1 MHRRCGM
8 PDLTTTEVATAP
20 EEIKPLWR
28 IRDVSAFLGVPVA
41 TLYQWR
47 QLGTGPKAY
56 RLGKHLRYR
65 HSDVEAWLADQV
77 A

>member
-1 MHRRCGM
+1 MS
-8 PDLTTTEVATAP
+8 DLATTGTGAVTGEVR
-20 EEIKPLWR
+20 PLWS
-28 IRDVSAFLGVPVA
+28 IGDVSAFLGVPVA

-47 QLGTGPKAY
+47 HLGTGPKAY

-65 HSDVEAWLADQV
+65 QSDVEAWLANQV

>member
-1 MHRRCGM
+1 M
-8 PDLTTTEVATAP
+8 PDVKMSEPVSAASV
-20 EEIKPLWR
+20 EAAPLWR
-28 IRDVSAFLGVPVA
+28 VTDVSAFLGVPVA

-47 QLGTGPKAY
+47 HNGTGPKAY

-65 HSDVEAWLADQV
+65 QADVEAWLADQV

>member
-1 MHRRCGM
+1 MQSRTHPPVIVPLHLER
-8 PDLTTTEVATAP
+8 P
-20 EEIKPLWR
+20 ETYDER
-28 IRDVSAFLGVPVA
+28 AARVG

-47 QLGTGPKAY
+47 YTGGGPKAY

-65 HSDVEAWLADQV
+65 QADVESWLADQV

>member
-1 MHRRCGM
+1 M
-8 PDLTTTEVATAP
+8 PDLTTSDPGTAAHGEVR
-20 EEIKPLWR
+20 PLWR
-28 IRDVSAFLGVPVA
+28 VTEVSAFLGVPVA

-47 QLGTGPKAY
+47 HLGTGPRAY

-65 HSDVEAWLADQV
+65 QTDVEAWLADQV

>member
-1 MHRRCGM
+1 M
-8 PDLTTTEVATAP
+8 PDVWTSEPGTPFQAAVR
-20 EEIKPLWR
+20 PLWS
-28 IRDVSAFLGVPVA
+28 IIDVSTFLGVPVA

-47 QLGTGPKAY
+47 HLGTGPKAY

-65 HSDVEAWLADQV
+65 QADVEAWLADRL

>member
-1 MHRRCGM
+1 MSN
-8 PDLTTTEVATAP
+8 LTSTASGPATGEVR
-20 EEIKPLWR
+20 PLWS
-28 IRDVSAFLGVPVA
+28 IGDVSTFLGVPVA

-47 QLGTGPKAY
+47 HLGTGPKAY

-65 HSDVEAWLADQV
+65 QSDVEAWLADQV

>member
-1 MHRRCGM
+1 MATR
-8 PDLTTTEVATAP
+8 TEWEAP
-20 EEIKPLWR
+20 AGVTVQPLWR
-28 IRDVSAFLGVPVA
+28 ITDVSAYLGVPVG

-47 QLGTGPKAY
+47 YTGTGPKAY

-65 HSDVEAWLADQV
+65 QADVEAWLADQV

>member
-1 MHRRCGM
+1 MAE
-8 PDLTTTEVATAP
+8 TTVQEPSTGSSEVR
-20 EEIKPLWR
+20 PLWR
-28 IRDVSAFLGVPVA
+28 ISDVSAYLGVPVA

-47 QLGTGPKAY
+47 HLGTGPKAY

-65 HSDVEAWLADQV
+65 QSDVDAWLADQV

>member
-1 MHRRCGM
+1 M
-8 PDLTTTEVATAP
+8 PEHTAHQATRPVSTEIA
-20 EEIKPLWR
+20 PLWR
-28 IRDVSAFLGVPVA
+28 ISDVSSYLGVPVA

-47 QLGTGPKAY
+47 HLGTGPRAY

-65 HSDVEAWLADQV
+65 QADVEAWLADQV

>member
-1 MHRRCGM
+1 MTN
-8 PDLTTTEVATAP
+8 LTTKDSGRDVDGQV
-20 EEIKPLWR
+20 IPLWR
-28 IRDVSAFLGVPVA
+28 ITDVSTFLGVPVA

-47 QLGTGPKAY
+47 HLGTGPKAY

-65 HSDVEAWLADQV
+65 QGDVEAWLANQV